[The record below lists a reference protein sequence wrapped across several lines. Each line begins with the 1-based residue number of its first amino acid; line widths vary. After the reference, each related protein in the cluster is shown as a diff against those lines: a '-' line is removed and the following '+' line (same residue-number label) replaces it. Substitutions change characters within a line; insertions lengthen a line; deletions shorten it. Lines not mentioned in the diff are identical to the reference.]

1 MVRLINPEDWFL
13 VMIVL
18 AGVVTFPLII
28 ACMALAFKIPLN
40 KLFNREI
47 IIIFFQLLGIF
58 FFSLLLIQVS
68 VLSDGMGAILIYGRF

>member
-1 MVRLINPEDWFL
+1 
-13 VMIVL
+13 MIVL

-58 FFSLLLIQVS
+58 F
-68 VLSDGMGAILIYGRF
+68 YGRTRRRLGKKDG